1 MNPQNIKTAIEGK
14 VLPEALKIIED
25 LLAENPE
32 DANLLIA
39 RGKILWSMGKR
50 GEAMSDY
57 AQAERLDPEGPARL
71 LIEHS
76 NSIMDFFNPDLLNP

>member
-14 VLPEALKIIED
+14 VLPEALETLNE
-25 LLAENPE
+25 LLAAAPE
-32 DANLLIA
+32 DANVLVA
-39 RGKILWSMGKR
+39 RGKLLWSMGRR

-57 AQAERLDPEGPARL
+57 TLAAKYDPEGPATL

>member
-14 VLPEALKIIED
+14 DLQEALKTIED
-25 LLAENPE
+25 LLAENTE

-57 AQAERLDPEGPARL
+57 AKAERLDPEGPAHL